1 MEEDGREGGNP
12 LFLEQLQTSANQL
25 VCPFPRSSSWK
36 TNLDPR
42 AYIPGP
48 AGHLITELT
57 ARFILFCK

>member
-48 AGHLITELT
+48 AGHLT
-57 ARFILFCK
+57 